1 MAHPAPCIRRRDLHT
16 QRQNAAHCSTHYTLL
31 ALQLQARK
39 GIGCCTCSWRCV
51 WDFFRTQRFFAAF
64 AGHGGGGASW
74 CFSVPAH
81 AKKQTNK
88 EVPLL
93 HCCKGFFVAALFL
106 FFCTIPGYGGSR
118 TPPPQG
124 PRAHSFLVVD
134 RGPGVLGWSPVRVGP
149 DGLGATLWRHRIS
162 PARDIFLP

>member
-1 MAHPAPCIRRRDLHT
+1 MALFRPGPCKKANEQGGAP
-16 QRQNAAHCSTHYTLL
+16 L
-31 ALQLQARK
+31 ALLQGLFCR
-39 GIGCCTCSWRCV
+39 CS
-51 WDFFRTQRFFAAF
+51 F
-64 AGHGGGGASW
+64 
-74 CFSVPAH
+74 P
-81 AKKQTNK
+81 
-88 EVPLL
+88 
-93 HCCKGFFVAALFL
+93 

-134 RGPGVLGWSPVRVGP
+134 RGPGVLGWSLVRVGP